1 MPSPFRFLG
10 LAALTGAL
18 LVGSAAPAL
27 AVETSTSEIVI
38 IPADDVFEGDLY
50 AATVRILVEGEI
62 QGDLVVFAAD
72 EVVIRGVV
80 TGSVFAMA
88 PRVQVEGR
96 VGGSLRVAGGSLTVT
111 GEVDGD
117 VVAAVGSLDLGETS
131 RVAGDVLGWALR
143 MSSLGRVEGILEG
156 SQRVLRLGGEA
167 AEIDVVANRVEVV
180 APLRVLGD
188 LDYRSDEEII
198 GLERAQVDGVVVRK
212 TPLPPNIRI
221 RALRLVSRLLTIL
234 VLTAGTLAV
243 AWAWPTRTRAAM
255 ETVSTSPWRAWWRG
269 ALVLASPLAVAGLAG
284 LLLAAVPP
292 LTALSLGLFVAPLVV
307 AVIGVVLVLA
317 LLAGV
322 PAVGSLGVR
331 VFSKLDYFG
340 AVAAGS
346 LLAGVAWLL
355 PWVGWLVP
363 VVVLPLGLGAW
374 MVSWRSE
381 AAD

>member
-62 QGDLVVFAAD
+62 RGDLVVFAAD

-88 PRVQVEGR
+88 PRVQVEGT
-96 VGGSLRVAGGSLTVT
+96 VGGSLRVVGKSLTVT
-111 GEVDGD
+111 GEVEGD
-117 VVAAVGSLDLGETS
+117 VVAAMANVYLAETS
-131 RVAGDVLGWALR
+131 RVAGDVLAWALK

-188 LDYRSDEEII
+188 LDYRSDEEIV

-221 RALRLVSRLLTIL
+221 RALRLVGRVLVIL
-234 VLTAGTLAV
+234 VLTSGALAV

-269 ALVLASPLAVAGLAG
+269 ALVLASPLVVAGLAG

-292 LTALSLGLFVAPLVV
+292 LTALSLALFVAPLVV
-307 AVIGVVLVLA
+307 AVTGVVFVLA
-317 LLAGV
+317 LPAGV
-322 PAVGSLGVR
+322 PAVGALGVR

-363 VVVLPLGLGAW
+363 VAVLPLGLGAW
-374 MVSWRSE
+374 MRSWRTE